1 MYCKLLSHLYF
12 HPKQQSCYFPQ
23 DSDKYQS
30 HFHSQQHF
38 QQQSLHIP
46 HPNVPIQF
54 HCDNL
59 LQYSNI
65 PCYIPDKHLYSSILQ
80 HYRYMFQPYI
90 CCNQTR
96 CQHRFCLI
104 IIYFESDNIIC
115 ITINHHKKTSI
126 DLWDLEPHHR
136 RTHLIEVYSIS
147 SICTTATIVI
157 LVGKNT
163 DRVSKSYY
171 ALLIIRAQIA
181 NNILLKKHFTF
192 IS

>member
-115 ITINHHKKTSI
+115 ITINHHKKNKHRSMEPRTSSPQNAPNRSLFDI
-126 DLWDLEPHHR
+126 VDLHDSNHC
-136 RTHLIEVYSIS
+136 YIS
-147 SICTTATIVI
+147 RKEYGSGVQ
-157 LVGKNT
+157 K
-163 DRVSKSYY
+163 
-171 ALLIIRAQIA
+171 LLCAFRER
-181 NNILLKKHFTF
+181 
-192 IS
+192 